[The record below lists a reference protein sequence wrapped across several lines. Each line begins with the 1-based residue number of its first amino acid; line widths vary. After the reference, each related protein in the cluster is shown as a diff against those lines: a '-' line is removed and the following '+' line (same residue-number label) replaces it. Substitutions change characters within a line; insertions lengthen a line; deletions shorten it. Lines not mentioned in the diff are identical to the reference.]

1 MKKKLFIVAIVVV
14 IVAAFIV
21 AAIGFNV
28 DIKYREHT
36 SIIVPIGDKYNMSDV
51 KKITDEVFAN
61 KEVVLENSGLYDDEL
76 SIRVADA
83 SDEQIDALKN
93 KINEKYNIAQKIY
106 VPIKDEYN
114 VEDVQAAVKEA
125 LGKDDV
131 KVEKEEESPKYAS
144 IEVNL
149 LTEKDVEKINEKI
162 NEKLEISNQSSA
174 INASNVITSVRVPR
188 VRLID
193 MAKQYI
199 LFTGIATLIVIVYFA
214 IRFKKI
220 GIKDVIQD
228 SITVLVF
235 AELLYMSVIA
245 IVRFPVN
252 KLVVMGAYA
261 VYFAVLTYLN
271 AKYIGKAANAKK

>member
-1 MKKKLFIVAIVVV
+1 M
-14 IVAAFIV
+14 
-21 AAIGFNV
+21 
-28 DIKYREHT
+28 
-36 SIIVPIGDKYNMSDV
+36 
-51 KKITDEVFAN
+51 
-61 KEVVLENSGLYDDEL
+61 
-76 SIRVADA
+76 
-83 SDEQIDALKN
+83 
-93 KINEKYNIAQKIY
+93 
-106 VPIKDEYN
+106 
-114 VEDVQAAVKEA
+114 
-125 LGKDDV
+125 
-131 KVEKEEESPKYAS
+131 
-144 IEVNL
+144 
-149 LTEKDVEKINEKI
+149 
-162 NEKLEISNQSSA
+162 
-174 INASNVITSVRVPR
+174 ITSVRVPR

-245 IVRFPVN
+245 IVRFPIN

>member
-36 SIIVPIGDKYNMSDV
+36 SIIVPIGEKYNMSDV

-83 SDEQIDALKN
+83 SDEQIETLKN
-93 KINEKYNIAQKIY
+93 KMNEKFNIAQKIY

-199 LFTGIATLIVIVYFA
+199 LFTGIATLIVIAYFA

-245 IVRFPVN
+245 IVRFPIN

>member
-1 MKKKLFIVAIVVV
+1 MKKKLFIVAIIAIV
-14 IVAAFIV
+14 VAAFIV

-28 DIKYREHT
+28 DIKYRSHT
-36 SIIVPIGDKYNMSDV
+36 AIVVPIGEQFNMNDV
-51 KKITDEVFAN
+51 KKITDEVFGN
-61 KEVVLENSGLYDDEL
+61 KEVVLEKSGLYDDEL

-83 SDEQIDALKN
+83 SDEQIENLKN
-93 KINEKYNIAQKIY
+93 KINEKYNIVQKIY

-125 LGKDDV
+125 TGKDEI
-131 KVEKEEESPKYAS
+131 KVEKEEENQKYAA
-144 IEVNL
+144 IEMNL
-149 LTEKDVEKINEKI
+149 LNKKDIEKINEKI
-162 NEKLEISNQSSA
+162 NEKLEISNTVESFSA
-174 INASNVITSVRVPR
+174 TNVITSVKVPR

-199 LFTGIATLIVIVYFA
+199 LFTAIATGIVLVYFA
-214 IRFKKI
+214 VRYKKI
-220 GIKDVIQD
+220 GIKDVLQD
-228 SITVLVF
+228 AVTILVF

-261 VYFAVLTYLN
+261 VYFAVITCLN
-271 AKYIGKAANAKK
+271 AKYIEKANSAKK

>member
-36 SIIVPIGDKYNMSDV
+36 SIIVPIGEKYNMSDV

-83 SDEQIDALKN
+83 SDEQIETLKN
-93 KINEKYNIAQKIY
+93 KMNEKFNIAQKIY

-245 IVRFPVN
+245 IVRFPIN